1 MLLLVLI
8 KVTSMVGTC
17 ESNITPITIYHVSNC
32 EKKKKMVVLLREL
45 ARFCFFSPMN
55 YSFWAIFLFG
65 LADVLVVWHLLLD
78 KIGFVIFLSLI
89 VGLLDFEWAP
99 FSE

>member
-1 MLLLVLI
+1 MLILVLWEHV
-8 KVTSMVGTC
+8 KVILLRSQFTMSAIV
-17 ESNITPITIYHVSNC
+17 
-32 EKKKKMVVLLREL
+32 KKKIVVLLREL

>member
-1 MLLLVLI
+1 MLLLVLWERV
-8 KVTSMVGTC
+8 KVILLRSQFTMSAIV
-17 ESNITPITIYHVSNC
+17 
-32 EKKKKMVVLLREL
+32 KKKKFVVLLREL
-45 ARFCFFSPMN
+45 AGFCFFSPMN
-55 YSFWAIFLFG
+55 YSFWAIFLFR

>member
-1 MLLLVLI
+1 MLLLVLWERV
-8 KVTSMVGTC
+8 KVILLRSQFTMSAIV
-17 ESNITPITIYHVSNC
+17 
-32 EKKKKMVVLLREL
+32 KKKIVVLLREL

-89 VGLLDFEWAP
+89 VDLLDFEWAP

>member
-1 MLLLVLI
+1 M
-8 KVTSMVGTC
+8 KV
-17 ESNITPITIYHVSNC
+17 I
-32 EKKKKMVVLLREL
+32 LLRSQFTMS
-45 ARFCFFSPMN
+45 AIVKRKKNGCFASRISKILFFLPMN
-55 YSFWAIFLFG
+55 SFWAIFLFR